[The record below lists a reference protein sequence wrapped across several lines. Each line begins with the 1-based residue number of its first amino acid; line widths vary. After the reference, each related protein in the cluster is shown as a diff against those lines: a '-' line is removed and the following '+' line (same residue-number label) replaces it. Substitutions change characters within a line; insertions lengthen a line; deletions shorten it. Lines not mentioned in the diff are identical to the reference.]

1 MLVRIAA
8 LRRAPFR
15 SVKEKAGGRPPRA
28 GRSGAPFRRFRA
40 VLGGSRG
47 AVPVF
52 AMAPMYRLD
61 GEPLAVRAA
70 NVNADAE
77 VEGRGHHVASPRLG
91 RRKRRLGPA
100 CEVPRTAPD
109 WPGQGRGGE
118 GGRPPAVTLTPMRA
132 KPLRQRS
139 GDLTRARPRLLSSCP
154 LRTAS
159 IRCAWGLNS
168 HPRYPQA
175 GPLVHGTKPA
185 LAGT

>member
-1 MLVRIAA
+1 MKSYRI
-8 LRRAPFR
+8 LPYELTCWCVLQRYVVHR
-15 SVKEKAGGRPPRA
+15 SVASRKRQGGVLHVQARA

-91 RRKRRLGPA
+91 RRTRRLDPA

-109 WPGQGRGGE
+109 WPGQGRGG
-118 GGRPPAVTLTPMRA
+118 GTPPGRHPNPHACQTV
-132 KPLRQRS
+132 
-139 GDLTRARPRLLSSCP
+139 
-154 LRTAS
+154 AS
-159 IRCAWGLNS
+159 TERGLNS
-168 HPRYPQA
+168 RSSPAPFEV
-175 GPLVHGTKPA
+175 PLKNGLDSLRVGT
-185 LAGT
+185 